1 MKIKFLGPIDSG
13 RQAAEDHIQCVYKD
27 VYGATVTDFSPLLV
41 AASRADGKILCAA
54 GIRTAADRFFSDAYL
69 DGDFSAALLAQT
81 GQSVPASDIM
91 EVVSLAST
99 TPFPVLPMLDRMIE
113 WGRSY
118 GMTCGVFTATAPLRK
133 LLHRT
138 GLAYVS
144 LCAASPARLA
154 NADSWGSYYQTDP
167 WVCAFSETQFTQPAL
182 SPRVHSALK
191 ING

>member
-1 MKIKFLGPIDSG
+1 MKIKFLGPMDPG

-27 VYGATVTDFSPLLV
+27 VYGARVADFAPLLV
-41 AASRADGKILCAA
+41 AASRADGEILCAA
-54 GIRTAADRFFSDAYL
+54 GIRTAADGFFSDAYL
-69 DGDFSAALLAQT
+69 DGSFSAALLAQT
-81 GQSVPASDIM
+81 GQSVPSNNIM

-113 WGRSY
+113 WGRSQ

-133 LLHRT
+133 LLYRT

-154 NADSWGSYYQTDP
+154 NADSWGNYYQTDP
-167 WVCAFSETQFTQPAL
+167 WVCAFSETQFRQPAL
-182 SPRVHSALK
+182 SPRVHNALK
-191 ING
+191 ISG